1 MVTPFGQL
9 SLGDQQALSL
19 AVGNEL
25 AVSTPLKSHHSS
37 IFSGTWL
44 VFPSLSNPFP
54 CQNVPKRPRVKTSPN
69 VPASKRPRTS
79 PRQNVLERPRVKTSS
94 NVPISSYEG
103 RPICLSVDPPAH
115 RIPLRAQP
123 SPQHLGRLI
132 KTMPQQRNG
141 RSQPNSVTTI
151 SWDERRARRVL
162 YGPTVRATFSR
173 RPTNATISRGKQTSG
188 LNAA

>member
-69 VPASKRPRTS
+69 VPVSKRPRDKTS
-79 PRQNVLERPRVKTSS
+79 P
-94 NVPISSYEG
+94 NVPVSK
-103 RPICLSVDPPAH
+103 RPQTSPIVSWLSRNACVDVLLHFYCLQACRD
-115 RIPLRAQP
+115 
-123 SPQHLGRLI
+123 LGRDVEGLAGR
-132 KTMPQQRNG
+132 MP
-141 RSQPNSVTTI
+141 
-151 SWDERRARRVL
+151 
-162 YGPTVRATFSR
+162 
-173 RPTNATISRGKQTSG
+173 
-188 LNAA
+188 AAMCVSL